1 MEVALKLISGQ
12 FNPIQLNF
20 SRFLVGGLVLIPFA
34 VRELKK
40 RGRKLDGKAL
50 GSFALLG
57 LMGIAVSMSLYQL
70 SVTRIQASVVGVLF
84 SSNPVFVTL
93 FAFLLLHETISKNQI
108 AGLVLDVAGIVLI
121 IQPWH
126 LRLDALGVVYV
137 LLATLLFAL
146 YGVCGKRQCARFGG
160 IVVTCFGFLFGA
172 AEMIA
177 IAGLTHIPALSLKPD
192 GRRSGHVCEHP
203 LLHRL
208 HADQPP
214 DRALHLRRRDRYRL
228 YLLLP
233 VDGGH
238 ECADNVA
245 RVLLQAR
252 ARAAAGVSGAA
263 RGNPGQYAR
272 RYRVHPLRQSGVHPP
287 RPARTAKGRCASVRG
302 RHGQGR
308 NRNLNLQSL
317 RPQRSLRAVFVFL
330 QNWA

>member
-1 MEVALKLISGQ
+1 MKRGYLYIAVTTLLFSSMEVALKLISGQ

-20 SRFLVGGLVLIPFA
+20 SRFVVGGLVLIPFA

-40 RGRKLDGKAL
+40 RSLKLDGKVL

-93 FAFLLLHETISKNQI
+93 FAFLLLHETISKNQV

-121 IQPWH
+121 IQPWN
-126 LRLDALGVVYV
+126 LKLDTLGVVYV

-160 IVVTCFGFLFGA
+160 LVVTCFGFLFGA
-172 AEMIA
+172 RDDRARRSDA
-177 IAGLTHIPALSLKPD
+177 HPIPRRQPD
-192 GRRSGHVCEHP
+192 GRRTGHVCEHP
-203 LLHRL
+203 LLHRIYTSQS
-208 HADQPP
+208 A
-214 DRALHLRRRDRYRL
+214 DRALYLHRRDRHRL
-228 YLLLP
+228 HVLLP
-233 VDGGH
+233 GHGGH
-238 ECADNVA
+238 KRADDVA

-263 RGNPGQYAR
+263 
-272 RYRVHPLRQSGVHPP
+272 
-287 RPARTAKGRCASVRG
+287 
-302 RHGQGR
+302 
-308 NRNLNLQSL
+308 
-317 RPQRSLRAVFVFL
+317 
-330 QNWA
+330 

>member
-1 MEVALKLISGQ
+1 MKRGYLYIAVTTLLFSSMEVALKLISGQ

-108 AGLVLDVAGIVLI
+108 AGLVLI

-160 IVVTCFGFLFGA
+160 IVVTCFSFLFGA

-177 IAGLTHIPALSLKPD
+177 IAGLTHIPALSAGLTAAGLDTFASIPFFTGYTLTILPIVLFISVGVTGIGFTCYFLSMEVTSAQTTSLVFFFKPALA
-192 GRRSGHVCEHP
+192 P
-203 LLHRL
+203 LLAFLVL
-208 HADQPP
+208 HEAIPGSMLAGIACILCGSLVSILP
-214 DRALHLRRRDRYRL
+214 G
-228 YLLLP
+228 LL
-233 VDGGH
+233 
-238 ECADNVA
+238 AQ
-245 RVLLQAR
+245 R
-252 ARAAAGVSGAA
+252 RAAALPFAEDTV
-263 RGNPGQYAR
+263 
-272 RYRVHPLRQSGVHPP
+272 
-287 RPARTAKGRCASVRG
+287 KEEIEI
-302 RHGQGR
+302 
-308 NRNLNLQSL
+308 
-317 RPQRSLRAVFVFL
+317 
-330 QNWA
+330 

>member
-1 MEVALKLISGQ
+1 MKRGYLYIAVTTLLFSSMEVALKLISGQ

-137 LLATLLFAL
+137 LLAD
-146 YGVCGKRQCARFGG
+146 
-160 IVVTCFGFLFGA
+160 A
-172 AEMIA
+172 A
-177 IAGLTHIPALSLKPD
+177 
-192 GRRSGHVCEHP
+192 V
-203 LLHRL
+203 
-208 HADQPP
+208 
-214 DRALHLRRRDRYRL
+214 RALRRVRQAPVRALRRHRRDVLRLSVRRGRDDRDRRF
-228 YLLLP
+228 
-233 VDGGH
+233 DTH
-238 ECADNVA
+238 
-245 RVLLQAR
+245 
-252 ARAAAGVSGAA
+252 SGT
-263 RGNPGQYAR
+263 
-272 RYRVHPLRQSGVHPP
+272 LC
-287 RPARTAKGRCASVRG
+287 RP
-302 RHGQGR
+302 
-308 NRNLNLQSL
+308 
-317 RPQRSLRAVFVFL
+317 
-330 QNWA
+330 